1 MSPET
6 EALARRA
13 VACKGWRWM
22 PGMLMQI
29 RFRDHP
35 CAPVEAGRMEQRIDG
50 NRPGDYLFAHR
61 WMGLTEEQHDP
72 LPDLTDPAT
81 VGCVL
86 ALVRERT
93 APGVTTFCI
102 GSEWTVGQH
111 NALAFDLAAG
121 WHATEAAALVDALE
135 AP

>member
-22 PGMLMQI
+22 PGMLARPTRLRVTEQTG
-29 RFRDHP
+29 
-35 CAPVEAGRMEQRIDG
+35 PVGSG
-50 NRPGDYLFAHR
+50 WF
-61 WMGLTEEQHDP
+61 
-72 LPDLTDPAT
+72 PDLTDPAT
-81 VGCVL
+81 LGCLL

-102 GSEWTVGQH
+102 GSEWTVGQN
-111 NALAFDLAAG
+111 NALAFDLAAD

-135 AP
+135 AAP